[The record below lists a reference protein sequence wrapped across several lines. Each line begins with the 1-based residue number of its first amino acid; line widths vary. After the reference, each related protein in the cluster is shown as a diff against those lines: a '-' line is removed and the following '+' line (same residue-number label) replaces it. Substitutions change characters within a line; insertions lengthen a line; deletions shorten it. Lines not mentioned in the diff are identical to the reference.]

1 MIGQRV
7 TRQRLAVGALMDDL
21 DDFRSAQQIH
31 ALLQARGD
39 EIGLAT
45 VYRTLSAMAESGEF
59 DVLRTE
65 GGESL
70 YRRCEREAHH
80 HHIVCRTCSRTV
92 EVQGPD
98 IEAFVAAIAA
108 QNGFV
113 DVTHTVEMFGTCT
126 SCAGT
131 AAEAGESDAHGPSA

>member
-1 MIGQRV
+1 MAEEDEMIGQRV

-70 YRRCEREAHH
+70 YRRCERDAHH
-80 HHIVCRTCSRTV
+80 HHIVCRSCGRTI

-98 IEAFVAAIAA
+98 IEAFVAAVAA

-113 DVTHTVEMFGTCT
+113 DVTHTVEMFGTCQ
-126 SCAGT
+126 SCA
-131 AAEAGESDAHGPSA
+131 AAHS

>member
-1 MIGQRV
+1 MAEEDEMIGQRV
-7 TRQRLAVGALMDDL
+7 TRQRLAVGALMHDL

-70 YRRCEREAHH
+70 YRRCERDAHH
-80 HHIVCRTCSRTV
+80 HHIVCRSCGRTV

-98 IEAFVAAIAA
+98 IEAFVAAVAA

-113 DVTHTVEMFGTCT
+113 DVTHTVEMFGTCQ
-126 SCAGT
+126 SCA
-131 AAEAGESDAHGPSA
+131 AAHS

>member
-1 MIGQRV
+1 MAEEDEMIGQRV
-7 TRQRLAVGALMDDL
+7 TRQRLAVGALMHDL

-70 YRRCEREAHH
+70 YRRCERDAHH
-80 HHIVCRTCSRTV
+80 HHIVCRSCGRTI

-98 IEAFVAAIAA
+98 IEAFVAAVAA

-113 DVTHTVEMFGTCT
+113 DVTHTVEMFGTCQ
-126 SCAGT
+126 SCA
-131 AAEAGESDAHGPSA
+131 AAHS

>member
-31 ALLQARGD
+31 ALLQDRGE

-45 VYRTLSAMAESGEF
+45 VYRTLNAMAESGEF

-70 YRRCEREAHH
+70 FRRCERDAHH
-80 HHIVCRTCSRTV
+80 HHIVCRSCGRTI

-98 IEAFVAAIAA
+98 IEAFVASVAR
-108 QNGFV
+108 QHGFV
-113 DVTHTVEMFGTCT
+113 DVTHTVELFGTCAD
-126 SCAGT
+126 CAR
-131 AAEAGESDAHGPSA
+131 ADA